1 MSRISARCYAR
12 FVIRLPPISCTPL
25 RDDARVR
32 DDKAVMGKNLT
43 VLVMDDAAV
52 VRNLLVAM
60 LGELE
65 TVSSVI
71 QAEDAS
77 SALDM
82 IEEHEPEVAI
92 LDVKVP
98 GNGTIRNGIDVLR
111 RVKKFRPDTSVIML
125 TNHASTRYRTEC
137 EQAGA
142 D

>member
-1 MSRISARCYAR
+1 
-12 FVIRLPPISCTPL
+12 
-25 RDDARVR
+25 
-32 DDKAVMGKNLT
+32 MGKNLT

-142 D
+142 DYFFDKSSEFERLLDAVEDLANRA